1 VLVLTFDYLKV
12 NILKVHFF
20 TSLR

>member
-1 VLVLTFDYLKV
+1 VLTFDYLKV